1 MLPKS
6 FQKQNILNKN
16 KIDCT
21 IKLYTIT
28 YDYELSE
35 YYSEY
40 VKESYDRWKNIVDS
54 LGIMKLTGY
63 DVDEVEFNFHQ
74 LMAINYIDTH
84 KIISCD
90 ITNISEELF
99 INKSIR

>member
-6 FQKQNILNKN
+6 FQKQNTHNKN
-16 KIDCT
+16 KLAST

-35 YYSEY
+35 YYSKY
-40 VKESYDRWKNIVDS
+40 VKESYNRWGNIVDN
-54 LGIMKLTGY
+54 LGVMKLTGY

-74 LMAINYIDTH
+74 LMSINYIDTH
-84 KIISCD
+84 KIISCV

-99 INKSIR
+99 INKPIR